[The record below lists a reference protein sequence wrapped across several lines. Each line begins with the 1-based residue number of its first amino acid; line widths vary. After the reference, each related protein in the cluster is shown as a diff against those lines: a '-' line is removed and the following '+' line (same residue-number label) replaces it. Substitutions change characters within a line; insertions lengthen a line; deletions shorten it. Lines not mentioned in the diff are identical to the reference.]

1 MIAPVDRIRSD
12 FGALIAMTITAA
24 LFRFPRHHRCLAN
37 VLASECH
44 GFGLA
49 AFHHWFAWVSP
60 LIVLHGL
67 ADFTTLLAS
76 NSFGDPVVAATSI
89 MYVG

>member
-1 MIAPVDRIRSD
+1 M
-12 FGALIAMTITAA
+12 
-24 LFRFPRHHRCLAN
+24 
-37 VLASECH
+37 LASECD